1 MATRKICDDT
11 ADMSMWELAHNFAYV
26 KDGMA
31 RYRDFERDISAL
43 DLMREIITKNGDPN
57 TVSGMTDD
65 ELSEML
71 ADDLQYGTTNLDG
84 VFAALY
90 MALWGTA
97 EVREWLKDYENQGL
111 PTTIFP
117 DVLEDAVHTYGKD
130 AQIDVAIEEMSELT
144 KALLK
149 ERRAAK
155 HTGLTAVIRARQCIY
170 EKMADVIIMLMQLL
184 MIFDDREFLQKIIDE
199 KVIRLD
205 ERLKKSEHAEK
216 SAASGAAQDVIQ
228 LAT

>member
-43 DLMREIITKNGDPN
+43 DLMREIVTKNGGPN
-57 TVSGMTDD
+57 AVSGMTDA

-71 ADDLQYGTTNLDG
+71 ADDLQYGTNELDG
-84 VFAALY
+84 VFATLY
-90 MALWGTA
+90 MALWGMS
-97 EVREWLKDYENQGL
+97 EVREWLKDYEHHGL
-111 PTTIFP
+111 PTTMFP
-117 DVLEDAVHTYGKD
+117 EVLKQAVDTWGKD
-130 AQIDVAIEEMSELT
+130 AQVDMAIEEMSELT

-155 HTGLTAVIRARQCIY
+155 HTGSTAVIRARQCIY
-170 EKMADVIIMLMQLL
+170 EEMADVIIMLMQLL
-184 MIFDDREFLQKIIDE
+184 MIFNDRELLQKDIDE

-205 ERLKKSEHAEK
+205 ERLKESTDTLR